1 MIGGIGL
8 IGQITLYSR
17 MTIRFGSLNCYQW
30 SSILSPIA
38 YALAPILA
46 LLSAPTVSA
55 ANHQPAILWIG
66 IAAVLLLQVTGRVFS
81 VPAAIVLLNS
91 CVPHPSKLSTI
102 HAIGTVVSSASRTL
116 GPISS
121 GYIYS
126 ASSNV
131 GNAILPWWTLS
142 LASLSGSVALF
153 VTPARGCKKAEV
165 DSAADSFE
173 IEELL

>member
-1 MIGGIGL
+1 
-8 IGQITLYSR
+8 

-55 ANHQPAILWIG
+55 ASHQPAILWIG
-66 IAAVLLLQVTGRVFS
+66 IAAVLLFQVTGRVFS

-102 HAIGTVVSSASRTL
+102 HAIGMVVSSASRTL
-116 GPISS
+116 GPVAS

-126 ASSNV
+126 SSSSV

-153 VTPARGCKKAEV
+153 VTPARGCGKAEI
-165 DSAADSFE
+165 DSAANSFE